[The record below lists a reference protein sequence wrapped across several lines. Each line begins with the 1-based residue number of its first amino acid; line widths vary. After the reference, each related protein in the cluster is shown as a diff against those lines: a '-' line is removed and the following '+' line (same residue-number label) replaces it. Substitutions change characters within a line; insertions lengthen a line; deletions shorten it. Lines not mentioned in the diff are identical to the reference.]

1 MNTFLQDLRQGLRM
15 LLKNK
20 IFTAVSVLTL
30 ALGVGA
36 NTAIFSVVNGVLLRP
51 LPYADPGRLVQFWET
66 NPLKGWTQ
74 ATVAPANLF
83 DWQKRNQSF
92 EDIAAYFG
100 SDTKEAG
107 LSNLFLTDGGE
118 PERLQGL
125 YVTGNIFSV
134 LGVDAARG
142 RTLSAEETW
151 AGNQRAVVLSH
162 RLWQRR
168 FGGDPSI
175 VGQTISLN
183 GTNRTI
189 VGIMP
194 EGFYFPKR
202 DVELWTPMGWDQTRI
217 AALRRPHFLR
227 AVGRLKPEMSVE
239 QARADMTSI
248 AGALETE
255 YPDTNTKMGVS
266 IEPLQ
271 EWIVGDSRP
280 ALLVLLA
287 AVGLVLL
294 IACANVA
301 NLLLARAESRR
312 KEIAIRSALG
322 AGRGRI
328 IQQLFIESLVLALV
342 GGALGVLVAVWAKG
356 LLLAIAPRGIPRLD
370 EVKLDGAALGFTLLV
385 TLLAAFVAGLF
396 PAVQVSRH
404 ELTDTLREGQKGSGG
419 SRRARLRSL
428 LVVSEVALSFTLVIA
443 AGLLIRSFARL
454 TQVEPG
460 VDTNNVLTLKLELAG
475 TRYPEGRQAIIF
487 FEEVER
493 RLNELPGVESAGA
506 CTRLPLEGTNWTG
519 DATVDG
525 RDVDDYLREV
535 RHKQVTQHYL
545 RTMKIPLLEGRGYDD
560 HDTAT
565 SVPVVVVNDVF
576 ARWAYPNQDAVGRR
590 VKFSKP
596 TIEGPWYTIIGVVR
610 GEKQDG
616 LNKEVKPEVYELHR
630 QNATSQM
637 FVVARTAGDPMKLVS
652 AVREQIRE
660 IDRDLPPFDIR
671 PMTEVLSLS
680 LATRRFTMLLLGIF
694 AGLALA
700 LATIGIYGV
709 IAYSVSQRTH
719 EIGLRRALGA
729 QSADLLMLILWQALR
744 LAIAGIALGLG
755 ASLAL
760 ARLMTGLVF
769 GVSVTDPATFAA
781 VAVLLSGVAFFAA
794 CIPAR
799 RAIKVDP
806 MVALRYE

>member
-1 MNTFLQDLRQGLRM
+1 
-15 LLKNK
+15 
-20 IFTAVSVLTL
+20 
-30 ALGVGA
+30 
-36 NTAIFSVVNGVLLRP
+36 
-51 LPYADPGRLVQFWET
+51 
-66 NPLKGWTQ
+66 
-74 ATVAPANLF
+74 
-83 DWQKRNQSF
+83 
-92 EDIAAYFG
+92 
-100 SDTKEAG
+100 
-107 LSNLFLTDGGE
+107 
-118 PERLQGL
+118 
-125 YVTGNIFSV
+125 
-134 LGVDAARG
+134 
-142 RTLSAEETW
+142 
-151 AGNQRAVVLSH
+151 
-162 RLWQRR
+162 
-168 FGGDPSI
+168 
-175 VGQTISLN
+175 
-183 GTNRTI
+183 
-189 VGIMP
+189 
-194 EGFYFPKR
+194 
-202 DVELWTPMGWDQTRI
+202 
-217 AALRRPHFLR
+217 
-227 AVGRLKPEMSVE
+227 LKPEMSVE

-266 IEPLQ
+266 IGPLQ

-342 GGALGVLVAVWAKG
+342 GGALGVLVAVWAKV

-370 EVKLDGAALGFTLLV
+370 EVKLDGAALGFTLLI

-404 ELTDTLREGQKGSGG
+404 EVTDTLREGQKGSGG

-460 VDTNNVLTLKLELAG
+460 VDINNVLTLKLELPG
-475 TRYPEGRQAIIF
+475 SRYPEGRQAISF

-493 RLNELPGVESAGA
+493 RLNEMPGVESAGA
-506 CTRLPLEGTNWTG
+506 CTRLPLEGYNWTG

-525 RDVDDYLREV
+525 RDADDYLREV
-535 RHKQVTQHYL
+535 RHKQITQNYL
-545 RTMKIPLLEGRGYDD
+545 RAMKIPLLEGRGYEE

-565 SVPVVVVNDVF
+565 SVPVVMVNDVF

-590 VKFSKP
+590 VKFLKP

-616 LNKEVKPEVYELHR
+616 LDKEVKPEVYEIHR
-630 QNATSQM
+630 QNANSQM
-637 FVVARTAGDPMKLVS
+637 FIVARTTGDPMKLVG

-671 PMTEVLSLS
+671 PMREVLSLS

-694 AGLALA
+694 AALALA

-729 QSADLLMLILWQALR
+729 QSADVLRLILWQALK

-755 ASLAL
+755 VSLAL

-769 GVSVTDPATFAA
+769 GVSVTDPGTFAV